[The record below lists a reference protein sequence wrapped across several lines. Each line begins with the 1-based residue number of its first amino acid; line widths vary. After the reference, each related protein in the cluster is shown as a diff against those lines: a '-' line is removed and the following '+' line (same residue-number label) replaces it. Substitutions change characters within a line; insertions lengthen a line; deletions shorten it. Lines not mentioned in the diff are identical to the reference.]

1 MLRQYSNIYAAMI
14 TQSELKQRYFYNP
27 DTGLFTRICKT
38 NGRHFGKTLINNKK
52 IIIKGKA
59 YLPHR
64 LAWLYM
70 TGKHPDQ
77 FIDHIN
83 RDSTDNRFS
92 NLREASYAENN
103 RNRSIGK
110 DNTSGYKGVSYHK
123 HNKKYRAE
131 IRVNNISKHLGY
143 FSNPA
148 DAHAAYIQAANIY
161 HKEFATNGL

>member
-1 MLRQYSNIYAAMI
+1 MI
-14 TQSELKQRYFYNP
+14 TQSELKDRYYYNP

-52 IIIKGKA
+52 ITIKGKA

-70 TGKHPDQ
+70 TGQHPKN

-83 RDSTDNRFS
+83 RDSTDNRFN
-92 NLREASYAENN
+92 NLREATYAENN

-110 DNTSGYKGVSYHK
+110 DNTSGYKGVSWHK
-123 HNKKYRAE
+123 GRKKWRAE
-131 IRVNNISKHLGY
+131 IRVDNKSIHLGY
-143 FSNPA
+143 FDDIK
-148 DAHAAYIQAANIY
+148 DAGTAYIQAANIY